1 MGGGVTFRVSL
12 HERLKII
19 NPSQN
24 QVCRSNLISK
34 KVTNIALIYILTF
47 ELKLLKSGLKRHTT
61 NILGLIQ
68 SGNFSIRTLAILI
81 YNVLVLYCSDLNT
94 VL

>member
-47 ELKLLKSGLKRHTT
+47 ELKLLKKWLEEAYDKYIGT
-61 NILGLIQ
+61 NTIWQLFYQNSSYFNL
-68 SGNFSIRTLAILI
+68 
-81 YNVLVLYCSDLNT
+81 
-94 VL
+94 

>member
-24 QVCRSNLISK
+24 QVFRSNLISK

-47 ELKLLKSGLKRHTT
+47 ELKLLKSGLKRQAYDKYIGT
-61 NILGLIQ
+61 NTIWQLFYQNSSYFNL
-68 SGNFSIRTLAILI
+68 
-81 YNVLVLYCSDLNT
+81 
-94 VL
+94 